1 MEAQFYTNLAQRV
14 DEIKYFPVPNSIV
27 LSLFRTITKKNCTF
41 EDISSIV
48 EPDAS
53 LCAQLLRV
61 ANSAYYGFK
70 GKVNSI
76 DKAVMLIGVDEVRNL
91 SLAICLVNQFRT
103 GILAKGFDLRRFWIH
118 NLVTSFSA
126 REIGKDQSIFDED
139 ELYLMGLL
147 HDLGRLAMAQLMPD
161 EFNLMELKARK
172 RQVSVWEIEKE
183 LGLTHTLV
191 GRLLADRWGLTSQ
204 LADVLEFHHDP
215 SASKRFSRECAVVAI
230 AAYMA
235 KRLEAANGEGLEPA
249 LPDTKVFM
257 LAGIKLENMELFYH
271 RAQGILDE
279 IEVLADIIVGQG

>member
-53 LCAQLLRV
+53 LCSQLLRV

-70 GKVNSI
+70 GKVNTI

-118 NLVTSFSA
+118 NLMTSFCA
-126 REIGKDQSIFDED
+126 REIGKEQAIFDED

-161 EFNLMELKARK
+161 EFNLIELRGRK
-172 RQVSVWEIEKE
+172 KQAFPWIIEQE
-183 LGLTHTLV
+183 MGVTHTMI
-191 GRLLADRWGLTSQ
+191 GRLLAHRWGLSPQ
-204 LADVLEFHHDP
+204 IANVLEFHHDP
-215 SASKRFSRECAVVAI
+215 PASGHFSRECAVVAL
-230 AAYMA
+230 AAYLA
-235 KRLEAANGEGLEPA
+235 KKLEAEGGSGPEPK
-249 LPDTKVFM
+249 LPDTKVFL
-257 LAGIKLENMELFYH
+257 LAGIRLENLDSFYEK
-271 RAQGILDE
+271 AADMQDE
-279 IEVLADIIVGQG
+279 IEVLADIIVGQD